1 MSAYEILLLLSA
13 LVLFSYLFDLFAK
26 KSKIPSVL
34 LLLGSGVGL
43 KYLSDYFGLM
53 LPALDIL
60 LSILGTVG
68 LVLIVLEGALE
79 LSLTK
84 DKMGLVKS
92 ALGSAFF
99 ILLFTVGGT
108 AWLFNYLTGQSLQ
121 ICLVNAVPM
130 GIISSAIAIPSVA
143 NLSSKKKEFVI
154 YESSVSDILGIIFF
168 NFVIVNSEFTFT
180 SVAELGLETILMIL
194 ISIVFSV
201 LLIWMLG
208 KITHHVKFFLIISM
222 LLMVYSIGKFSHL
235 SSLVIVLIFGLAM
248 NNASNVQW
256 PWFRKYFVYSGLKK
270 DLDQFIQLSAE
281 SAFLLRTFFFLLF
294 GFSMDLNQLVDP
306 TVLKTGG
313 LVLLIIYGV
322 RALYL
327 KGFARTDLIPE
338 LFITPRGLISIL
350 LFLSIPADM
359 RLSGDAE
366 GVLLFIIIT
375 TSVIMTFG
383 LMITGKTKFHETP
396 PGM

>member
-99 ILLFTVGGT
+99 ILLFTVGDT

>member
-1 MSAYEILLLLSA
+1 MSAYEILFLLSA

-34 LLLGSGVGL
+34 LLLGSGIGL
-43 KYLSDYFGLM
+43 KYLSEYFGLM
-53 LPALDIL
+53 LPAIDIL

-79 LSLTK
+79 LSLKK
-84 DKMGLVKS
+84 DKMNLVKS

-108 AWLFNYLTGQSLQ
+108 ATLFYYLTGQSIQ

-168 NFVIVNSEFTFT
+168 NFVIVNESFTF
-180 SVAELGLETILMIL
+180 SAVAQLGLETIVML
-194 ISIVFSV
+194 IISVVFSV
-201 LLIWMLG
+201 LLIWLLG

-222 LLMVYSIGKFSHL
+222 LLMVYAIGKFSHL
-235 SSLVIVLIFGLAM
+235 SSLVIVLIFGLSM
-248 NNASNVQW
+248 NNASNIEW
-256 PWFRKYFVYSGLKK
+256 PWFRKYFVYPNLKK

-294 GFSMDLNQLVDP
+294 GFSMNLAQLIENE
-306 TVLKTGG
+306 VLMIGS
-313 LVLLIIYGV
+313 LVLLIIYIV
-322 RALYL
+322 RAFYL
-327 KGFARTDLIPE
+327 KAFARTDLIPE

-350 LFLSIPADM
+350 LFLSIPESM
-359 RLSGDAE
+359 RLTDTSE
-366 GVLLFIIIT
+366 GILLFIIIT
-375 TSVIMTFG
+375 TSIIMTFG

-396 PGM
+396 PGI

>member
-1 MSAYEILLLLSA
+1 MSAYEILFLLSA

-26 KSKIPSVL
+26 RSKIPSVL

-60 LSILGTVG
+60 LNILGTVG

-79 LSLTK
+79 LSLKK
-84 DKMGLVKS
+84 DKIGLVKS

-108 AWLFNYLTGQSLQ
+108 AWLFYYLTGQSVQ
-121 ICLVNAVPM
+121 ICLINAVPM

-168 NFVIVNSEFTFT
+168 NFVIVNDQFTFT
-180 SVAELGLETILMIL
+180 SVAELGLETILML
-194 ISIVFSV
+194 IISVVFSA
-201 LLIWMLG
+201 LLIWLLG

-222 LLMVYSIGKFSHL
+222 LLMVYAIGKFSHL

-248 NNASNVQW
+248 NNASNVEW
-256 PWFRKYFVYSGLKK
+256 PWFKKYFVYSGLKK

-294 GFSMDLNQLVDP
+294 GFSMNLAQLVNP
-306 TVLKTGG
+306 EVITTGG
-313 LVLLIIYGV
+313 FVLLIIYGV

-327 KGFARTDLIPE
+327 KGFARTDLFPE

-350 LFLSIPADM
+350 LFLSIPEKM
-359 RLSGDAE
+359 RLSENAE

-375 TSVIMTFG
+375 TSVIMTLG
-383 LMITGKTKFHETP
+383 LIFTGKSKFHETP
-396 PGM
+396 PGI

>member
-1 MSAYEILLLLSA
+1 
-13 LVLFSYLFDLFAK
+13 
-26 KSKIPSVL
+26 
-34 LLLGSGVGL
+34 
-43 KYLSDYFGLM
+43 
-53 LPALDIL
+53 
-60 LSILGTVG
+60 
-68 LVLIVLEGALE
+68 
-79 LSLTK
+79 
-84 DKMGLVKS
+84 
-92 ALGSAFF
+92 
-99 ILLFTVGGT
+99 
-108 AWLFNYLTGQSLQ
+108 
-121 ICLVNAVPM
+121 
-130 GIISSAIAIPSVA
+130 
-143 NLSSKKKEFVI
+143 
-154 YESSVSDILGIIFF
+154 
-168 NFVIVNSEFTFT
+168 
-180 SVAELGLETILMIL
+180 
-194 ISIVFSV
+194 
-201 LLIWMLG
+201 MLG

-222 LLMVYSIGKFSHL
+222 LLMVYAIGKFSHL

-248 NNASNVQW
+248 NNASNIQW

-294 GFSMDLNQLVDP
+294 GFSMNLNQLVDP

-350 LFLSIPADM
+350 LFLSIPSDM

-375 TSVIMTFG
+375 TSVIMSFG
-383 LMITGKTKFHETP
+383 LMMTGKTKFHETP
-396 PGM
+396 PGI